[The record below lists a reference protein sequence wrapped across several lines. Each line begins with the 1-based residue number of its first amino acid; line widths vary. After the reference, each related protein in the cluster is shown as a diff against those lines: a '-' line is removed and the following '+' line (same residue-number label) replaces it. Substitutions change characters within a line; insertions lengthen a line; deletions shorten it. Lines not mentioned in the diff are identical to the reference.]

1 MSEIAAVFLQHQVL
15 STRPINIDVE
25 VRGAELVVVRCSGSA
40 GFFCMTRYPFLT
52 SLFDLATSKKVSL

>member
-1 MSEIAAVFLQHQVL
+1 MSEIAGDFFLQHQVL

-40 GFFCMTRYPFLT
+40 GIFLHD
-52 SLFDLATSKKVSL
+52 SVPLFDLAF